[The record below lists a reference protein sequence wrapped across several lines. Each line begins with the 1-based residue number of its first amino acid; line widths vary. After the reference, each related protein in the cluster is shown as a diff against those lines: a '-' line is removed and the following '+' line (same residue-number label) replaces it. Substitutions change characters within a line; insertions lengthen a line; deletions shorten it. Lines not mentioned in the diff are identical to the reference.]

1 MYEKDKLKLSKEFW
15 TELENKNFNELSY
28 DLIIK
33 KSGINKNK
41 CIFFANSI
49 YEILSFS
56 IEKIEQEILIGN
68 IKDFDDEEHLEFHD
82 KLLECI
88 ISRFEKY
95 NCIKNQISNLYNA
108 SKRNP
113 KLATILYYKLI
124 VYINK
129 NLNVCGDFSFGFK
142 RMLRIKG
149 ILFLLFKS
157 KNVWLNDE
165 SKDLNQ
171 TISKIDTELVR
182 LKEIYYSISKLER

>member
-1 MYEKDKLKLSKEFW
+1 MVLKEI
-15 TELENKNFNELSY
+15 KNVL
-28 DLIIK
+28 
-33 KSGINKNK
+33 
-41 CIFFANSI
+41 
-49 YEILSFS
+49 
-56 IEKIEQEILIGN
+56 
-68 IKDFDDEEHLEFHD
+68 
-82 KLLECI
+82 
-88 ISRFEKY
+88 
-95 NCIKNQISNLYNA
+95 NQISNLYNA

-113 KLATILYYKLI
+113 KLATILYYKLM

-182 LKEIYYSISKLER
+182 LKEIYYSIYNLER

>member
-33 KSGINKNK
+33 KSGINKDK

-68 IKDFDDEEHLEFHD
+68 IKDFDDEEDLEFHD